1 MLTLYNIR
9 VASFNIDF
17 VSFAMAT
24 NIRKEIRMKF
34 GWDEQGRPGMTAEV
48 HDVVLRTCARGRAP
62 AWSDQ

>member
-24 NIRKEIRMKF
+24 NMRKEIRMQL
-34 GWDEQGRPGMTAEV
+34 GWDETGHPGMTAEV

>member
-34 GWDEQGRPGMTAEV
+34 GWDEKGRPGMTAEV